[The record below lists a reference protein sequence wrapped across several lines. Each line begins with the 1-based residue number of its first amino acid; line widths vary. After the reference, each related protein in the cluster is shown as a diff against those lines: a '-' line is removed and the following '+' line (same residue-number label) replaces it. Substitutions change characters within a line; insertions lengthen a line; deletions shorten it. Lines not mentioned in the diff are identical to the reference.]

1 MQDTPPP
8 RKRRKKQ
15 GQKDPLQSG
24 DDKKG
29 ARRIS
34 PCTAHECPL
43 VSTARDA
50 LPAQPEDPRMSS
62 LVTVLYQRF
71 SAR

>member
-1 MQDTPPP
+1 MQDTPPH

-15 GQKDPLQSG
+15 GQEDPLQLG
-24 DDKKG
+24 VNKKG
-29 ARRIS
+29 ARRRS

-43 VSTARDA
+43 VSTKRDD
-50 LPAQPEDPRMSS
+50 LPAEPEDPRMSS